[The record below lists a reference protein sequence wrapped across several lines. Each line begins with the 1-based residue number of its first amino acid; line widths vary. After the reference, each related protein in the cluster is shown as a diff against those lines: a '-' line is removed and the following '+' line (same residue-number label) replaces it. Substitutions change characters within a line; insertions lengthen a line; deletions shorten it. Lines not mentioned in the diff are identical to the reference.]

1 MARVLHL
8 LSRFDIGGTER
19 QLVERLR
26 RHPRG
31 FEPLLACCELYGKF
45 LPPIRALGIE
55 PMVVPLR
62 GLAHPSAALAV
73 ARLAW
78 LIRRYKVDLVH
89 TNDFAM
95 SVFGLPA
102 ARMAG
107 ARIVVNRVDLGHLRP
122 NFGVAHRRLEAF
134 SARHADIVCANAEA
148 VRQVCVAD
156 EGCDP
161 DRVMVVRNGMDVPA
175 FDELAAKPADPL
187 PVETGDVLV
196 AVIGNL
202 WPVKGHRTLL
212 DAAFRLRDRHPR
224 LRFLCAGEGV
234 EKPYLEQRIRELGLE
249 RTVLLLGHRTDVPA
263 LLARADAFA
272 LCSSAEGLS
281 NAIMEAM
288 AARLPIVATR
298 VGGNAELL
306 EEGRGLLVPYGDPAA
321 LADALEKILSNRAHA
336 REMGRRARAFVE
348 AELSLDRMQ
357 SAHEELYRRA
367 LENIDG
373 DMMRARRRRVI
384 VSPWC

>member
-1 MARVLHL
+1 MMVRVLHL
-8 LSRFDIGGTER
+8 LSRFDIGGRER
-19 QLVERLR
+19 HPVARLR

-31 FEPLLACCELYGKF
+31 FEPLVGCCELYGKF
-45 LPPIRALGIE
+45 LPPIRALGLE
-55 PMVVPLR
+55 PFVVPLR
-62 GLAHPSAALAV
+62 GLLHPSAAVAV
-73 ARLAW
+73 AQLAIH
-78 LIRRYKVDLVH
+78 IRRSKVDLVH
-89 TNDFAM
+89 ANDFAM
-95 SVFGLPA
+95 SAIGLAA
-102 ARMAG
+102 ARLAG
-107 ARIVVNRVDLGHLRP
+107 ARIIVNRVDLGHLRP
-122 NFGVAHRRLEAF
+122 GFGVAHRRLEAF
-134 SARHADIVCANAEA
+134 TARHADLVCVNAEA
-148 VRQVCVAD
+148 VRQVCIAE

-161 DRVMVVRNGMDVPA
+161 DRVMVVRNGMDVQA
-175 FDELAAKPADPL
+175 FDALAARSADPL

-212 DAAFRLRDRHPR
+212 EAAHRLRERHPR
-224 LRFLCAGEGV
+224 LKFLCAGLGV
-234 EKPYLEQRIRELGLE
+234 EEPFLRKRIRDLGLE
-249 RTVLLLGHRTDVPA
+249 NTVLLLGHRTDVPA

-306 EEGRGLLVPYGDPAA
+306 EGDRGLLVPYGDPAA
-321 LADALEKILSNRAHA
+321 LAGALEQLLDNRAQA

-367 LENIDG
+367 LEPLWDLG
-373 DMMRARRRRVI
+373 RQPC
-384 VSPWC
+384 STH

>member
-1 MARVLHL
+1 MTRVLHL

-31 FEPLLACCELYGKF
+31 FEPLVACCELYGKF
-45 LPPIRALGIE
+45 LPPVRALGIE
-55 PMVVPLR
+55 PEVVPLK
-62 GLAHPSAALAV
+62 GLAHPSAAIAI
-73 ARLAW
+73 ARLAM
-78 LIRRYKVDLVH
+78 LIRRRRVDLVH
-89 TNDFAM
+89 ANDYAM
-95 SVFGLPA
+95 SAIGLAA
-102 ARMAG
+102 ARLAG
-107 ARIVVNRVDLGHLRP
+107 ARIIVNRVDLGHLRP
-122 NFGVAHRRLEAF
+122 GFGVAHRRLEAF
-134 SARHADIVCANAEA
+134 AARHADVVCVNAEA
-148 VRQVCVAD
+148 VRQVCVAE

-161 DRVMVVRNGMDVPA
+161 DRVMVVFNGMDVAA
-175 FDELAAKPADPL
+175 FDALAALPGDPL
-187 PVETGDVLV
+187 PVEPGDVLV

-212 DAAFRLRDRHPR
+212 EAAFRLRERHPR
-224 LRFLCAGEGV
+224 LKFVCAGLGV
-234 EKPYLEQRIRELGLE
+234 EKPFLERRIRELGLE
-249 RTVLLLGHRTDVPA
+249 DRVLLLGHRTDVPA
-263 LLARADAFA
+263 ILARADAFT

-306 EEGRGLLVPYGDPAA
+306 EGGRGLLVPYGDPAA
-321 LADALEKILSNRAHA
+321 LAAALEQILERRAEA
-336 REMGRRARAFVE
+336 AEMGRRARAFVE

-367 LENIDG
+367 LEPVWDQG
-373 DMMRARRRRVI
+373 RQPC
-384 VSPWC
+384 STP

>member
-8 LSRFDIGGTER
+8 LSRFEIGGTER

-55 PMVVPLR
+55 PEVLPLK
-62 GLAHPSAALAV
+62 GLAHPSAAACLAKLI
-73 ARLAW
+73 R
-78 LIRRYKVDLVH
+78 LIRRRKVDLLH
-89 TNDFAM
+89 TNDYAL
-95 SVFGLPA
+95 SALGLVA
-102 ARMAG
+102 ARLTG

-122 NFGVAHRRLEAF
+122 GFGVAHRRLEAF
-134 SARHADIVCANAEA
+134 TARNADLVCTNAEA
-148 VRQVCVAD
+148 VRQVSIAE

-161 DRVMVVRNGMDVPA
+161 DRVVVVRNGMDVAA
-175 FDELAAKPADPL
+175 FDALAAKPCDPL
-187 PVETGDVLV
+187 PVEAGDVLV

-212 DAAFRLRDRHPR
+212 DAAVRLRNPR
-224 LRFLCAGEGV
+224 VKFLCAGLGV
-234 EKPYLEQRIRELGLE
+234 EKPYLEQRIGELGLQN
-249 RTVLLLGHRTDVPA
+249 RVLLIGHRTDVPA
-263 LLARADAFA
+263 ILARADAFA

-306 EEGRGLLVPYGDPAA
+306 EGGRGVLVPYGDPDA
-321 LADALEKILSNRAHA
+321 LASALEQILSDRGRA

-367 LENIDG
+367 LE
-373 DMMRARRRRVI
+373 
-384 VSPWC
+384 PWFEGRLGREPCSTP